1 MDTPAVV
8 MFVWLRRALLAG
20 ALLLLALGG
29 VVGWVLGRGVR

>member
-1 MDTPAVV
+1 MDTPTVV

-29 VVGWVLGRGVR
+29 VVGWAIGRSG